1 MKLYNLIVC
10 ILIILLKTGNV
21 LSDENIF
28 NVNNIELSKNL
39 DISNEQLAH
48 RAIKLAFTELKKK
61 ILLTED
67 IKKLSD
73 LQAKEIRELVLYYQI
88 ITSKNNDQNS
98 SKITFNI
105 FFDKE
110 KIYDLFYKR
119 NILYSEISDKEL
131 YILPVFKK
139 NEKILIYNQNFFY
152 NHWNRIYQNE
162 EIEFILPLENIET
175 LQNINL
181 NKDNLL
187 SINIKDIFK
196 EYQNKNLTIVV
207 IEDSNS
213 KEEKIYFKTL
223 ISGKKIVRNISVK
236 KLNLNKDDFYKKII
250 IETKKDI
257 INLIKSQNLIDIRVP
272 SFINAQLIIDKKN
285 NIVNLNNRLKN
296 IDIIENIYIQE
307 YNNKSI
313 FLKIKYLG
321 KLNKIIK
328 ELEKQSIILK
338 LSGDQWKIKII

>member
-48 RAIKLAFTELKKK
+48 RAIKLAFTELKK

-98 SKITFNI
+98 NKITFNI

-119 NILYSEISDKEL
+119 NILYSEVSDKEL

-139 NEKILIYNQNFFY
+139 
-152 NHWNRIYQNE
+152 
-162 EIEFILPLENIET
+162 
-175 LQNINL
+175 
-181 NKDNLL
+181 
-187 SINIKDIFK
+187 
-196 EYQNKNLTIVV
+196 
-207 IEDSNS
+207 
-213 KEEKIYFKTL
+213 
-223 ISGKKIVRNISVK
+223 
-236 KLNLNKDDFYKKII
+236 
-250 IETKKDI
+250 
-257 INLIKSQNLIDIRVP
+257 
-272 SFINAQLIIDKKN
+272 
-285 NIVNLNNRLKN
+285 
-296 IDIIENIYIQE
+296 
-307 YNNKSI
+307 
-313 FLKIKYLG
+313 
-321 KLNKIIK
+321 
-328 ELEKQSIILK
+328 
-338 LSGDQWKIKII
+338 